1 MERHFSTIFN
11 IQKCNIF
18 VVFSNSP
25 DASEKVDLML
35 FLWSARLVRIYSLT
49 SFLNTWKSKL
59 CSFFELPAWW
69 KCTHWPLLTKLEAFE
84 SSKPLKDSP
93 HSCPPT
99 HHGCANHGTGCRI
112 SFLGRLERHPTYH
125 WKVLRF
131 FSGNLHSQL
140 FLITFCN
147 LKLPSKSESSKI
159 QQNHNISYRC
169 IMCSPTHICWPCVD

>member
-1 MERHFSTIFN
+1 MRLIWSKLAAWRLFFLGKDLVLHFKQFQFDGPTFFN
-11 IQKCNIF
+11 YIEHSKCNIF

-84 SSKPLKDSP
+84 SSKLKKLEKQTLFILWAYRLVEI
-93 HSCPPT
+93 HSLT
-99 HHGCANHGTGCRI
+99 
-112 SFLGRLERHPTYH
+112 SFDKSGGF
-125 WKVLRF
+125 WKL
-131 FSGNLHSQL
+131 
-140 FLITFCN
+140 
-147 LKLPSKSESSKI
+147 
-159 QQNHNISYRC
+159 
-169 IMCSPTHICWPCVD
+169 